1 MSCSDGKRHLDRT
14 NYGWL
19 RRGLNMPL
27 KEDNSTLW
35 LVRCAFVATFQGFA
49 NGIARK

>member
-1 MSCSDGKRHLDRT
+1 MSCSDGKRHLNRT

-27 KEDNSTLW
+27 KEDNPTVW
-35 LVRCAFVATFQGFA
+35 LVPFQGFA
-49 NGIARK
+49 SGIASK